1 MFHRRFVD
9 HGLREVSFFCFYS
22 KVKISV
28 DFSTISEVKFR
39 KNAIF
44 TRFIRLESGGL
55 GISFHRRFVDHS
67 LLLMSFFCIFSKLDI
82 SAQTGGVCAQEFDK
96 SVILVSRKMINSL
109 LNGLGS
115 GEFGKLVRSN
125 DSIPTRAT
133 GRCVGMQSEL
143 LLFKPPFA

>member
-1 MFHRRFVD
+1 MN
-9 HGLREVSFFCFYS
+9 
-22 KVKISV
+22 ISV

-55 GISFHRRFVDHS
+55 GISFHRRFVDHC
-67 LLLMSFFCIFSKLDI
+67 LREVSFFCFYSKLDI
-82 SAQTGGVCAQEFDK
+82 SAPTGGVCAQEFDK

-109 LNGLGS
+109 LNGFRS

-125 DSIPTRAT
+125 DSMPTRAT
-133 GRCVGMQSEL
+133 GWCVGIQSEF

>member
-44 TRFIRLESGGL
+44 TRFLRLESGGL
-55 GISFHRRFVDHS
+55 GISFHRRYVDHG
-67 LLLMSFFCIFSKLDI
+67 LREVSFFCFYSKLDI
-82 SAQTGGVCAQEFDK
+82 SAPTGGVCAQEFDK
-96 SVILVSRKMINSL
+96 SVILVSR
-109 LNGLGS
+109 
-115 GEFGKLVRSN
+115 R
-125 DSIPTRAT
+125 
-133 GRCVGMQSEL
+133 
-143 LLFKPPFA
+143 